1 MQLIGHEGKLHTLI
15 AVFTVESA
23 GKSSFIYSCKRIDE
37 ANGGYIGKWPLAS
50 FIYQNSW

>member
-23 GKSSFIYSCKRIDE
+23 GKSSFIYSCKRARLMVDTLE
-37 ANGGYIGKWPLAS
+37 NGPLAS
-50 FIYQNSW
+50 FMYQNSW